1 MYRKPYYTKSTLK
14 SVEVVEGETIETKV
28 LRMMNNQEPITDA
41 VQNIYT
47 EKKEGVQAAY
57 NIRTD
62 RFEIAAEAMDVLT
75 KTEIAKRENA
85 RKQIEDDKKQAEI
98 DSQLEQA
105 EKMKN
110 AALEAARQIQKEKG
124 ESAA

>member
-1 MYRKPYYTKSTLK
+1 
-14 SVEVVEGETIETKV
+14 
-28 LRMMNNQEPITDA
+28 MNNQEPITDA

-47 EKKEGVQAAY
+47 EKKDGVQAAY

>member
-47 EKKEGVQAAY
+47 EKKDGVQAAY